1 MTDATKTVLVLS
13 MTGAFLIVVTL
24 RIGVLASLKRTNPAQ
39 SRGRIVT
46 SWKNAPSFVPLWN
59 QVLLGHLPLRAV
71 LHLLSL
77 ALTSAVG
84 GRHCTWMIDVRLCLP
99 RLA

>member
-24 RIGVLASLKRTNPAQ
+24 RIGVLASLKRTSPAQ

-46 SWKNAPSFVPLWN
+46 SWKNAPTFVPLWN

-71 LHLLSL
+71 LHLRSL